1 MNKILKITVFIVSVA
16 ILSSCSPKSQI
27 DERLI
32 GNWMCE
38 GNWEYGFFED
48 LAIYEKDFWDYKQ
61 VENVSDDCINVQIAK
76 NDRTVDLQI
85 QIINSDSIVITKD
98 GTSKEYKNQRQSN
111 GTWLLPF
118 PPMPEDKDSAEYFG
132 NVKVGDTA
140 TVIIYYRNLLE
151 GFQSFGD
158 HLNLGIPYTSLY
170 INDIT
175 GPNEIKCDEIRKT
188 QTGLCL
194 IARCPVASIMTTQ
207 SLNYKWVANPHTEPG
222 DTTFILINTTSKFI
236 YPINMGKYTGID
248 RRSYIYEFTQNDT
261 LAKHIAIFDTIL
273 QNNITIPDLDG
284 PNTSNIIYNQR
295 KCKMIEDFGED
306 LLRNYPDR
314 LNHKTE
320 IIDYVIKLL
329 NRKEL
334 VIHNDAP
341 LARGIFEWFEN
352 DSIVAIPA
360 QYVGTDKRTERIR
373 DIDSLQ
379 LPQHWAEVYLAK
391 DCYYALNESKKPL
404 EQWQLDI
411 FHQKVHIPYL
421 VEIID
426 RLNTWYGLQA
436 KNESNSTE
444 P

>member
-32 GNWMCE
+32 GNWMCK

-85 QIINSDSIVITKD
+85 QIINSDSVVITKD
-98 GTSKEYKNQRQSN
+98 GTSKVYKSQRQSN
-111 GTWLLPF
+111 GILRLPF
-118 PPMPEDKDSAEYFG
+118 APMPEDKDSAEYFG

-140 TVIIYYRNLLE
+140 TVIIYYRNTLE
-151 GFQSFGD
+151 RFS
-158 HLNLGIPYTSLY
+158 SLTEY
-170 INDIT
+170 LAYEIDGSIEFRDIT
-175 GPNEIKCDEIRKT
+175 GRKRIKCDEMRKT
-188 QTGLCL
+188 QNGLCL
-194 IARCPVASIMTTQ
+194 IAHSPVASITQ
-207 SLNYKWVANPHTEPG
+207 VNNFISHWAGNTHTEPG
-222 DTTFILINTTSKFI
+222 DTTFILFNTTSKFI

-248 RRSYIYEFTQNDT
+248 SRSCYYEFNQNDT
-261 LAKHIAIFDTIL
+261 LAKHIANFDTIL
-273 QNNITIPDLDG
+273 QTNITIPDLDG

-295 KCKMIEDFGED
+295 KCKMIEDFGKD
-306 LLRNYPDR
+306 LLLNYPER

-341 LARGIFEWFEN
+341 LAKGIFGWFEN

-379 LPQHWAEVYLAK
+379 LPSHWAEVYLAK